1 MGRQNRRQ
9 ASFAK
14 RPKRAQKT
22 SVLTRQNNGKVL
34 YIRLW
39 IGGQRLSGTDPD
51 LKRGLKYEVKSGF
64 RERIPRDGSGSGAHM
79 YINLTDGS
87 GYIYQIPV
95 LTKQEII
102 KSGFDGIRSTD
113 PDLVN
118 GSGSGEFPKS
128 ILKLWI
134 CWTGMDPDP
143 INKLRM
149 RSGSVDRIP
158 SNPLLISSCFVS
170 TGIW

>member
-1 MGRQNRRQ
+1 MKYRWTEDPENGSGR
-9 ASFAK
+9 FK
-14 RPKRAQKT
+14 KGVK
-22 SVLTRQNNGKVL
+22 
-34 YIRLW
+34 I
-39 IGGQRLSGTDPD
+39 
-51 LKRGLKYEVKSGF
+51 YEGKSGS
-64 RERIPRDGSGSGAHM
+64 RERIRGMDPDPGSNM

-95 LTKQEII
+95 LTKHEII

-143 INKLRM
+143 INKLWM
-149 RSGSVDRIP
+149 RSGSVERILWTNMTFQVYLFEMYG
-158 SNPLLISSCFVS
+158 SEFL
-170 TGIW
+170 